1 MELKRLMTI
10 QNAQLEIIKR
20 SNLVHSFGQLTKMLS
35 TIIFWKEEIIPN
47 QEMTNSSKMEK

>member
-1 MELKRLMTI
+1 MTI
-10 QNAQLEIIKR
+10 QNAQLEITKR

-47 QEMTNSSKMEK
+47 QEMTNTSKMEK